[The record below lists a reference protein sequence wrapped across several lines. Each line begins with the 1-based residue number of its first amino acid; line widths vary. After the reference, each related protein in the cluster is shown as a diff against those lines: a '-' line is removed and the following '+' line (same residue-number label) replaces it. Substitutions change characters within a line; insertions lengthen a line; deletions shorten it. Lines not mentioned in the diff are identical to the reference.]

1 MKVTV
6 KTKGKTAKVT
16 VKPRDP
22 NYIKKKGTG
31 TA

>member
-16 VKPRDP
+16 VKPREP
-22 NYIKKKGTG
+22 NIHKKGRI
-31 TA
+31 A

>member
-16 VKPRDP
+16 VKPREP
-22 NYIKKKGTG
+22 NIIKKRDKKY
-31 TA
+31 A